1 MNYKFTAQQPKPGNT
16 VFMIKYTHN
25 IIYIKYC
32 TKSYLFLLINFLEP
46 MDVNRRNKE
55 SNNDI
60 IFYELEKIYMITW
73 ETVGTVKEWGFFS

>member
-1 MNYKFTAQQPKPGNT
+1 
-16 VFMIKYTHN
+16 
-25 IIYIKYC
+25 
-32 TKSYLFLLINFLEP
+32 